1 MKKIVF
7 LTMFIS
13 FSLTAVQCTKTIE
26 ERIVERERTNTILS
40 GATVPTAT
48 IGSVGDYYIDLTS
61 VNLYGPKTA
70 EGWGTPVSLRGLQGE
85 KGSNGQEAPIPHIGN
100 DGYWYIGN
108 TKTTVKAQGTNGTNG
123 ITPTIS
129 EDGYWIVN
137 GQKTNVKAKGDDG
150 QNGTNGQN
158 GTTPT
163 ISIDNNGYW
172 VINGIKTDVKAKGE
186 KGDKGNDGQNG
197 TTPSISI
204 DNNGYWVINGIK
216 TDVKAKGEK
225 GDKGN
230 DGQNGSN
237 GKDGTT
243 PIISIDNNGYWI
255 INGTKTD
262 IKAKG
267 EKGDKGENGTNGK
280 DGTTP
285 TITIDNNGYWVING
299 TKTDVKAK
307 GEKGDKGENGTNG
320 KDGTTPIITIDND
333 GYWVINGIKS
343 NTKAKGEKGNDGQ
356 NGADA
361 PKPNI
366 KNGYWYIGTENTGVK
381 AQGDQGERGLPG
393 KDGSKIYAGQGNPPA
408 NTGREG
414 DYYINTEDKIFYG
427 PKTNT
432 GWPSTGISLSAQQ
445 IITTDY
451 ELSPDGKTLL
461 KWKNSNTHFI
471 DMNADP
477 KLKDVEN
484 IAELAF
490 NGEQVSYELRTFVI
504 GNKVK
509 SIGAKAFNGCF
520 RLTTVEADENK
531 TTQITEIKE
540 QTFANCNHLQ
550 NIDIPS
556 SVTTIGKRAFIG
568 CYKLTTVILPEK
580 VNKIEDQAFMQ
591 CKNLHTLIAHN
602 PTAFSIN
609 KKAFIQTHLRNIYV
623 PSQKVDSY
631 KALNIDY
638 KDIIK

>member
-1 MKKIVF
+1 MKKIVY
-7 LTMFIS
+7 LAMFM
-13 FSLTAVQCTKTIE
+13 SLSLASVQCTKTVE

-40 GATVPTAT
+40 GATAPTAT

-70 EGWGTPVSLRGLQGE
+70 EGWGNPISLRGLQGQN
-85 KGSNGQEAPIPHIGN
+85 GTDGQNGQDAPIPHIGD

-108 TKTTVKAQGTNGTNG
+108 TKTTVKAQG
-123 ITPTIS
+123 
-129 EDGYWIVN
+129 
-137 GQKTNVKAKGDDG
+137 
-150 QNGTNGQN
+150 
-158 GTTPT
+158 
-163 ISIDNNGYW
+163 NNGS
-172 VINGIKTDVKAKGE
+172 NGETPHIGNNGNWFVGNRDTGVKAKGE
-186 KGDKGNDGQNG
+186 KGNDGEIPRIGDNG
-197 TTPSISI
+197 NWFVGNRDTEVKAQG
-204 DNNGYWVINGIK
+204 NNGSNGETPHIGNNGNWFIGNR
-216 TDVKAKGEK
+216 DLGVKAKGEK
-225 GDKGN
+225 GN
-230 DGQNGSN
+230 DGETPRIGDNGNWFVGNRDTGVKAQGNNGSN
-237 GKDGTT
+237 GET
-243 PIISIDNNGYWI
+243 PHIGNNGNWFI
-255 INGTKTD
+255 GNRDLG
-262 IKAKG
+262 
-267 EKGDKGENGTNGK
+267 
-280 DGTTP
+280 
-285 TITIDNNGYWVING
+285 
-299 TKTDVKAK
+299 VKAK
-307 GEKGDKGENGTNG
+307 GEKGNDGETPRIGDNGNWFVGNRDLGIKAKGE
-320 KDGTTPIITIDND
+320 
-333 GYWVINGIKS
+333 
-343 NTKAKGEKGNDGQ
+343 KGEKGNDGQ

-366 KNGYWYIGTENTGVK
+366 KDGYWYIGNVNTNIK
-381 AQGDQGERGLPG
+381 AQGERGLPG

-623 PSQKVDSY
+623 PSQKADSY
-631 KALNIDY
+631 KALNADY

>member
-85 KGSNGQEAPIPHIGN
+85 KGSNGQDAPIPHIGN

-172 VINGIKTDVKAKGE
+172 VINGIKTDVKAKG
-186 KGDKGNDGQNG
+186 K
-197 TTPSISI
+197 
-204 DNNGYWVINGIK
+204 
-216 TDVKAKGEK
+216 
-225 GDKGN
+225 
-230 DGQNGSN
+230 
-237 GKDGTT
+237 
-243 PIISIDNNGYWI
+243 
-255 INGTKTD
+255 
-262 IKAKG
+262 
-267 EKGDKGENGTNGK
+267 KGDKGENGTNGK

-285 TITIDNNGYWVING
+285 TITIDNN
-299 TKTDVKAK
+299 
-307 GEKGDKGENGTNG
+307 
-320 KDGTTPIITIDND
+320 

-366 KNGYWYIGTENTGVK
+366 KDGYWYIGNVNTNIK
-381 AQGDQGERGLPG
+381 AQGERGLPG

-414 DYYINTEDKIFYG
+414 DYYIDTENKIFYG

-432 GWPSTGISLSAQQ
+432 GWPSTGLSLSAQQ

-461 KWKNSNTHFI
+461 KWKNPNTRFI

-477 KLKDVEN
+477 KLKEVTKIGNNAFYGSINHIGDM
-484 IAELAF
+484 ELVSIFIGDNVTEIGTNAF
-490 NGEQVSYELRTFVI
+490 NACYKL
-504 GNKVK
+504 K
-509 SIGAKAFNGCF
+509 SVDLPDG
-520 RLTTVEADENK
+520 
-531 TTQITEIKE
+531 ITKINDG
-540 QTFANCNHLQ
+540 TFANCVRLQ
-550 NIDIPS
+550 LIYLPET
-556 SVTTIGKRAFIG
+556 VTTIDKNAFSGNIRLHSAFI
-568 CYKLTTVILPEK
+568 L
-580 VNKIEDQAFMQ
+580 
-591 CKNLHTLIAHN
+591 N
-602 PTAFSIN
+602 PTAFAIDPL
-609 KKAFIQTHLRNIYV
+609 AFRGSGLRNIYV
-623 PSQKVDSY
+623 PSGKVDAY
-631 KALNIDY
+631 KAANSTYQHL
-638 KDIIK
+638 IK

>member
-7 LTMFIS
+7 LAMFVGL
-13 FSLTAVQCTKTIE
+13 SLASVQCTKTVE

-40 GATVPTAT
+40 GSTAPTAT
-48 IGSVGDYYIDLTS
+48 IGNVGDYYIDLTS

-70 EGWGTPVSLRGLQGE
+70 EGWGNPVSLRGLQGQN
-85 KGSNGQEAPIPHIGN
+85 GTDGQNGQDAPIPHIGD

-108 TKTTVKAQGTNGTNG
+108 TKTTVKAQGNNGADGQNG
-123 ITPTIS
+123 VTPTIS

-137 GQKTNVKAKGDDG
+137 GQKTNVKAKGEKGADG

-158 GTTPT
+158 GITPT

-172 VINGIKTDVKAKGE
+172 VINGVKTDIKAKGE
-186 KGDKGNDGQNG
+186 KGEDGQNG

-204 DNNGYWVINGIK
+204 DNDGYWVINGVK
-216 TDVKAKGEK
+216 TNTKAKGEK
-225 GDKGN
+225 GEKGAK
-230 DGQNGSN
+230 GQN
-237 GKDGTT
+237 
-243 PIISIDNNGYWI
+243 
-255 INGTKTD
+255 
-262 IKAKG
+262 
-267 EKGDKGENGTNGK
+267 
-280 DGTTP
+280 GTTP
-285 TITIDNNGYWVING
+285 T
-299 TKTDVKAK
+299 
-307 GEKGDKGENGTNG
+307 
-320 KDGTTPIITIDND
+320 ITIDND

-343 NTKAKGEKGNDGQ
+343 NTKAKGEKGEKGNDGQ

-366 KNGYWYIGTENTGVK
+366 KDGYWYIGNINTNIK
-381 AQGDQGERGLPG
+381 AQGERGLPG
-393 KDGSKIYAGQGNPPA
+393 KDGSKIYAGQGKP
-408 NTGREG
+408 NTQGVEG
-414 DYYINTEDKIFYG
+414 DYYIDTDDKIFYG

-451 ELSPDGKTLL
+451 ELSSDGKTLL
-461 KWKNSNTHFI
+461 KWKNPNTRFI
-471 DMNADP
+471 DMNVDP
-477 KLKDVEN
+477 KLKDVEF

-556 SVTTIGKRAFIG
+556 NVTTIGKRAFIG
-568 CYKLTTVILPEK
+568 CYKLTTIILPEK

-591 CKNLHTLIAHN
+591 CKNLHTLITHN
-602 PTAFSIN
+602 PTAFNIN

-623 PSQKVDSY
+623 PSQKADSY
-631 KALNIDY
+631 KALNADY

>member
-1 MKKIVF
+1 MKKFIY
-7 LTMFIS
+7 LAMFVGL
-13 FSLTAVQCTKTIE
+13 SLASVQCTKTVE

-40 GATVPTAT
+40 GSTAPTAT

-70 EGWGTPVSLRGLQGE
+70 EGWGTPISLRGLQGQN
-85 KGSNGQEAPIPHIGN
+85 GTNGQNGQDAPIPHIGD

-108 TKTTVKAQGTNGTNG
+108 TKTTVKAQGNNGSNG
-123 ITPTIS
+123 ETPHIG
-129 EDGYWIVN
+129 DN
-137 GQKTNVKAKGDDG
+137 GNWFVGNRDTGVKTKGEKGSNGETPRIGDNGNWFVGNRDTGVKAQG
-150 QNGTNGQN
+150 
-158 GTTPT
+158 
-163 ISIDNNGYW
+163 NNGS
-172 VINGIKTDVKAKGE
+172 NGETPHIENNGNWFIGNRDLGVKAKGE
-186 KGDKGNDGQNG
+186 KGNDGETPRIGDNG
-197 TTPSISI
+197 
-204 DNNGYWVINGIK
+204 NWFV
-216 TDVKAKGEK
+216 
-225 GDKGN
+225 GN
-230 DGQNGSN
+230 RDLG
-237 GKDGTT
+237 
-243 PIISIDNNGYWI
+243 
-255 INGTKTD
+255 

-267 EKGDKGENGTNGK
+267 E
-280 DGTTP
+280 
-285 TITIDNNGYWVING
+285 
-299 TKTDVKAK
+299 
-307 GEKGDKGENGTNG
+307 
-320 KDGTTPIITIDND
+320 
-333 GYWVINGIKS
+333 
-343 NTKAKGEKGNDGQ
+343 KGEKGNDGQ

-366 KNGYWYIGTENTGVK
+366 KDGYWYIGNVNTNIK
-381 AQGDQGERGLPG
+381 AQGERGLPG
-393 KDGSKIYAGQGNPPA
+393 KDGSKIYAGQGKP
-408 NTGREG
+408 NTQGVEG
-414 DYYINTEDKIFYG
+414 DYYIDTEDKIFYG

-451 ELSPDGKTLL
+451 ELSSDGKTLL
-461 KWKNSNTHFI
+461 KWKNPNTRFI

-477 KLKDVEN
+477 KLKDVEF

-556 SVTTIGKRAFIG
+556 NVTTIGKRAFIG
-568 CYKLTTVILPEK
+568 CYKLTTIILPEK

-591 CKNLHTLIAHN
+591 CKNLHTLITHN
-602 PTAFSIN
+602 PTAFNIN

-623 PSQKVDSY
+623 PSQKADSY
-631 KALNIDY
+631 KALNADY

>member
-7 LTMFIS
+7 LAMFVGL
-13 FSLTAVQCTKTIE
+13 SLVSVQCTKTVE

-40 GATVPTAT
+40 GSTAPTAT
-48 IGSVGDYYIDLTS
+48 IGNVGDYYIDLTS

-70 EGWGTPVSLRGLQGE
+70 EGWGNPVNLRGLQGQN
-85 KGSNGQEAPIPHIGN
+85 GTDGQNGQDAPIPHIGD

-108 TKTTVKAQGTNGTNG
+108 TKTTVKAQGNNGADGQNG
-123 ITPTIS
+123 VTPTIS

-137 GQKTNVKAKGDDG
+137 GQKTNVKAKGEKGADG

-158 GTTPT
+158 GITPT

-172 VINGIKTDVKAKGE
+172 VINGVKTDIKAKGE
-186 KGDKGNDGQNG
+186 KGEKGEDGQNG

-204 DNNGYWVINGIK
+204 DNDGYWVINGVK
-216 TDVKAKGEK
+216 TNTKAKGEK
-225 GDKGN
+225 G
-230 DGQNGSN
+230 QN
-237 GKDGTT
+237 
-243 PIISIDNNGYWI
+243 
-255 INGTKTD
+255 
-262 IKAKG
+262 
-267 EKGDKGENGTNGK
+267 
-280 DGTTP
+280 GTTP
-285 TITIDNNGYWVING
+285 T
-299 TKTDVKAK
+299 
-307 GEKGDKGENGTNG
+307 
-320 KDGTTPIITIDND
+320 ITIDND

-343 NTKAKGEKGNDGQ
+343 NTKAKGEKGEKGNDGQ

-366 KNGYWYIGTENTGVK
+366 KDGYWYIGNVNTNIK
-381 AQGDQGERGLPG
+381 AQGERGLPG

-408 NTGREG
+408 NAGREG

-461 KWKNSNTHFI
+461 KWKNPNSRFI

-477 KLKDVEN
+477 KLKDVEF

-556 SVTTIGKRAFIG
+556 NVTTIGKRAFIG
-568 CYKLTTVILPEK
+568 CYKLTTIILPEK

-591 CKNLHTLIAHN
+591 CKNLHTLITHN
-602 PTAFSIN
+602 PTAFNIN

-623 PSQKVDSY
+623 PSQKTDSY
-631 KALNIDY
+631 KALNADY

>member
-85 KGSNGQEAPIPHIGN
+85 KGSNGQDAPIPHIGN

-197 TTPSISI
+197 
-204 DNNGYWVINGIK
+204 
-216 TDVKAKGEK
+216 
-225 GDKGN
+225 
-230 DGQNGSN
+230 SN

-262 IKAKG
+262 I
-267 EKGDKGENGTNGK
+267 
-280 DGTTP
+280 
-285 TITIDNNGYWVING
+285 
-299 TKTDVKAK
+299 KAK

-381 AQGDQGERGLPG
+381 VQGDQGERGLPG
-393 KDGSKIYAGQGNPPA
+393 KDGSKIYAGQGNPPV

-414 DYYINTEDKIFYG
+414 DYYIDTEAKIFYG

>member
-7 LTMFIS
+7 LAMFVGL
-13 FSLTAVQCTKTIE
+13 SLVSVQCTKTVE

-40 GATVPTAT
+40 GSTAPTAT
-48 IGSVGDYYIDLTS
+48 IGNVGDYYIDLTS

-70 EGWGTPVSLRGLQGE
+70 EGWGNPVSLRGLQGQN
-85 KGSNGQEAPIPHIGN
+85 GTDGQNGQDAPIPHIGD

-108 TKTTVKAQGTNGTNG
+108 TKTTVKAQGNNGADGQNG
-123 ITPTIS
+123 VTPTIS

-137 GQKTNVKAKGDDG
+137 GQKTNVKAKGEKGNDG

-158 GTTPT
+158 GITPT

-172 VINGIKTDVKAKGE
+172 VINGVKTNTKAKGKKGE
-186 KGDKGNDGQNG
+186 KGQNG
-197 TTPSISI
+197 TTP
-204 DNNGYWVINGIK
+204 
-216 TDVKAKGEK
+216 T
-225 GDKGN
+225 
-230 DGQNGSN
+230 
-237 GKDGTT
+237 
-243 PIISIDNNGYWI
+243 
-255 INGTKTD
+255 
-262 IKAKG
+262 
-267 EKGDKGENGTNGK
+267 
-280 DGTTP
+280 
-285 TITIDNNGYWVING
+285 
-299 TKTDVKAK
+299 
-307 GEKGDKGENGTNG
+307 
-320 KDGTTPIITIDND
+320 ITIDND

-343 NTKAKGEKGNDGQ
+343 NTKAKGEKGEKGNDGQ

-366 KNGYWYIGTENTGVK
+366 KDGYWYIGNVNTNIK
-381 AQGDQGERGLPG
+381 AQGERGLPG
-393 KDGSKIYAGQGNPPA
+393 KDGSKIYAGQGKP
-408 NTGREG
+408 NTQGVEG
-414 DYYINTEDKIFYG
+414 DYYIDTEDKIFYG

-451 ELSPDGKTLL
+451 ELSSDGKTLL
-461 KWKNSNTHFI
+461 KWKNPNTRFI

-477 KLKDVEN
+477 KLKDVEF

-556 SVTTIGKRAFIG
+556 NVTTIGKRAFIG
-568 CYKLTTVILPEK
+568 CYKLTTIILPER

-591 CKNLHTLIAHN
+591 CKNLHTLITHN
-602 PTAFSIN
+602 PTAFNIN

-623 PSQKVDSY
+623 PSQKADSY
-631 KALNIDY
+631 KALNADY

>member
-1 MKKIVF
+1 MKKIIF
-7 LTMFIS
+7 LAMFVGL
-13 FSLTAVQCTKTIE
+13 SLASVQCTKTVE

-40 GATVPTAT
+40 GSTAPTAT
-48 IGSVGDYYIDLTS
+48 IGNVGDYYIDLTS

-70 EGWGTPVSLRGLQGE
+70 EGWGNPVSLRGLQGQN
-85 KGSNGQEAPIPHIGN
+85 GTDGQNGQDAPIPHIGD

-108 TKTTVKAQGTNGTNG
+108 TKTTVKAQGNNGADGQNG
-123 ITPTIS
+123 VTPTIS

-137 GQKTNVKAKGDDG
+137 GQKTNVKAKGEKGADG

-158 GTTPT
+158 GITPT

-172 VINGIKTDVKAKGE
+172 VINGVKTDIKAKGE
-186 KGDKGNDGQNG
+186 KGEDGQNG

-204 DNNGYWVINGIK
+204 DNDGYWVINGVK
-216 TDVKAKGEK
+216 TNTKAKGEK
-225 GDKGN
+225 GEK
-230 DGQNGSN
+230 GQN
-237 GKDGTT
+237 
-243 PIISIDNNGYWI
+243 
-255 INGTKTD
+255 
-262 IKAKG
+262 
-267 EKGDKGENGTNGK
+267 
-280 DGTTP
+280 GTTP
-285 TITIDNNGYWVING
+285 T
-299 TKTDVKAK
+299 
-307 GEKGDKGENGTNG
+307 
-320 KDGTTPIITIDND
+320 ITIDND

-343 NTKAKGEKGNDGQ
+343 NTKAKGEKGEKGNDGQ

-366 KNGYWYIGTENTGVK
+366 KDGYWYIGNVNTNIK
-381 AQGDQGERGLPG
+381 AQGERGLPG

-451 ELSPDGKTLL
+451 ELNPDGKTLL
-461 KWKNSNTHFI
+461 KWKNPNTRFI

-477 KLKDVEN
+477 KLKDVEF

-556 SVTTIGKRAFIG
+556 NVTTIGKRAFIG
-568 CYKLTTVILPEK
+568 CYKLTTIILPEK

-591 CKNLHTLIAHN
+591 CKNLHTLITHN
-602 PTAFSIN
+602 PTAFNIN

-623 PSQKVDSY
+623 PSQKADSY
-631 KALNIDY
+631 KALNADY